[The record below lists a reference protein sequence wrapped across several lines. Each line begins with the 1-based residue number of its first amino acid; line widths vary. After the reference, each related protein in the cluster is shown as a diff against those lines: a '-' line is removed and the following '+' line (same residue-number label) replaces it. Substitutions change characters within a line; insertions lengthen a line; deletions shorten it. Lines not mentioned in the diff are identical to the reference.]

1 MKKFVISLLLSTLT
15 FTNQNLHAEDA
26 LTQYQQETNKIWS
39 PSEDGQK
46 DDSQDSKIATSM
58 VAWGIGL
65 AVVIGLVFGLVKSYQ
80 SSSSSS

>member
-26 LTQYQQETNKIWS
+26 FTQYQQETNKIWS
-39 PSEDGQK
+39 PSEDGHK

>member
-1 MKKFVISLLLSTLT
+1 MKKSISLIIMSTFTLT
-15 FTNQNLHAEDA
+15 TSLAHAEDA
-26 LTQYQQETNKIWS
+26 FTQHQQETNKIWS
-39 PSEDGQK
+39 PSEDGSK

-80 SSSSSS
+80 SSSTTK